1 MELSEVSPSLESSQN
16 SDSPTTHETDLLIP
30 KVAKDSAK
38 LSDIEKRLQGLPTY
52 HKLILGD
59 ARNLQRIKKSTV
71 HLVVTSPPYWTL
83 KEYPQVKG
91 QLGRI
96 SEYSIF
102 LKELDKVWKQCYRV
116 LVPGGRLVIVVG
128 DVLLSRRKHKRH
140 QVIPLH
146 ADIQVRCRKIGFDN
160 LAPIFWYK
168 IANAAYEAKG
178 NGAGFLGKPYEP
190 NAVVKHDVEYIL
202 MERKPG
208 GYRSPDIETRLLS
221 VISAERHSIWFQQIW
236 DDIKGASTRLHP
248 APFPEELADRLIRMF
263 SFANDTVL
271 DPFVGT
277 GTTMI
282 AAARAGRNSIGIEI
296 DSSYVQLTRDRL
308 EKAFQ
313 SVNVQRRLDV
323 LDWSSNSSRCSESS

>member
-1 MELSEVSPSLESSQN
+1 MPSNL
-16 SDSPTTHETDLLIP
+16 DTHETDLLIP
-30 KVAKDSAK
+30 KLVRDQSA
-38 LSDIEKRLQGLPTY
+38 LVNIEKQLQALPTH
-52 HKLILGD
+52 HKLVLGD
-59 ARNLQRIKKSTV
+59 ARDIRKFENSTV

-83 KEYPQVKG
+83 KEYPKVKG

-96 SEYSIF
+96 DNYVTF
-102 LKELDKVWKQCYRV
+102 LRELDTVWRQCYRL

-146 ADIQVRCRKIGFDN
+146 ADIQVRCRKLGFDN

-178 NGAGFLGKPYEP
+178 NFGSFLGKPYEP
-190 NAVVKHDVEYIL
+190 NAVIKHDVEYIL

-208 GYRSPDIETRLLS
+208 SYRSPDPKTRLLS
-221 VISAERHSIWFQQIW
+221 AIPAEKHSIWFRQIW
-236 DDIKGASTRLHP
+236 EDIKGESTRNHP

-271 DPFVGT
+271 DPFAGT
-277 GTTMI
+277 GTTML

-296 DSSYVQLTRDRL
+296 DPSYLEYARERL
-308 EKAFQ
+308 NKELQ
-313 SVNVQRRLDV
+313 SVNVKRTLEV
-323 LDWSSNSSRCSESS
+323 LRW

>member
-1 MELSEVSPSLESSQN
+1 MAEVSLNGSQIPDN
-16 SDSPTTHETDLLIP
+16 PTTHETDLLIP
-30 KVAKDSAK
+30 KLVKDSSAISV
-38 LSDIEKRLQGLPTY
+38 LEKRLEALPTH
-52 HKLILGD
+52 HKLVLGD
-59 ARNLQRIKKSTV
+59 SRDLKKIAASSV
-71 HLVVTSPPYWTL
+71 HLVVNSPPYWTL
-83 KEYPQVKG
+83 KEYPRVNG

-96 SEYSIF
+96 VDYGAF
-102 LKELDKVWKQCYRV
+102 LKELDKVWRQCYRV

-146 ADIQVRCRKIGFDN
+146 ADIQVRCRRLGFDN

-178 NGAGFLGKPYEP
+178 NGGGFLGKPYEP

-208 GYRSPDIETRLLS
+208 GYRSPDPQTRLLS
-221 VISAERHSIWFQQIW
+221 AISAEKHGVWFRQVW
-236 DDIKGASTRLHP
+236 DDIRGQSTRNHP
-248 APFPEELADRLIRMF
+248 APFPEELANRLIRMF

-271 DPFVGT
+271 DPFAGT

-296 DSSYVQLTRDRL
+296 DPTYVQLARERL
-308 EKAFQ
+308 NKELQ
-313 SVNVQRRLDV
+313 SVNVKRTLEV
-323 LDWSSNSSRCSESS
+323 LQW